1 MIAKLY
7 IYRLVD
13 VAYDINIPELRHT
26 LKKLQFRPLKLNYFT
41 PAYLNFSVPPLE
53 MDEKKW
59 FSPFLK
65 TEIKTQT
72 KFYSLGSITVRFE
85 INIEE
90 NSYQEIFNKAIFILN
105 NGSTFEKKSKKL
117 TEKLRELLEEQLKIK
132 TYSGFNEDYAILWIQ
147 DKYNKESKHELK
159 AITSQ
164 FLRNENRLLS
174 DYEQNEAFK
183 YNFSYSPEDLTIIDW
198 DRAVTIGIAPE
209 EDVWDVLEYTN
220 LQLLQIRYYEQ
231 ELDKRLEEIYE
242 FSKAKRLPVIEFYK
256 TQKLLKNT
264 LELFIEFT
272 SVEKRI
278 NSFLRLT
285 GDEYLSRIYLAA
297 SNRLNLRRSQ
307 NDLKERLV
315 DTKELYEMLSAEVSS
330 IRAEILEIIIILL
343 IVFEIIYAF
352 V

>member
-7 IYRLVD
+7 IYRLAD
-13 VAYDINIPELRHT
+13 VAYDINIQKLRHN

-41 PAYLNFSVPPLE
+41 PAYLNFSTPPLE
-53 MDEKKW
+53 MNEKTW
-59 FSPFLK
+59 FLPFLE
-65 TEIKTQT
+65 TIIKTQT

-90 NSYQEIFNKAIFILN
+90 NGYQEIINKARFILSN
-105 NGSTFEKKSKKL
+105 SSAFDKKSRKL
-117 TEKLRELLEEQLKIK
+117 TEKLRELLEKQLKIK
-132 TYSGFNEDYAILWIQ
+132 TYSGFDEDYAILWIQ
-147 DKYNKESKHELK
+147 DKYNQENKHELK
-159 AITSQ
+159 AIASQ
-164 FLRNENRLLS
+164 FLRNEDRLLS

-198 DRAVTIGIAPE
+198 DRAITIGEYPD

-242 FSKAKRLPVIEFYK
+242 FSKAKSLPVIEFYK

-264 LELFIEFT
+264 LEIFIEFT

-297 SNRLNLRRSQ
+297 SNRLNLRRTQ
-307 NDLKERLV
+307 EHLKERLI

-330 IRAEILEIIIILL
+330 MRAEILEIIIILL
-343 IVFEIIYAF
+343 IAYEIIFAF